1 MTAIQ
6 NVVQVT
12 VDRQTNFPTVR
23 DLNTILVLSVHTRF
37 AEEYRIYETASAML
51 TDGFLTSDFA
61 YKAVSAIFSQNPRPA
76 KVVVGKKLS
85 GDTYTVAVNKA
96 MAAYNQFL
104 FLITDATLDA
114 DKLAIAALIETT
126 EKFYVL
132 SSSAAAITS
141 GTAGNLFIQLSTLL
155 YTRTFY
161 MYSLLG
167 AATTVPEA
175 AWCGRFAPVQ
185 IGSTTWIYKP
195 LVGMIPDNLSP
206 TQEANLK
213 AVNACWYTTV
223 DGDRQVVFGD
233 NKVASGEYIDV
244 MLGVQWII
252 TRMRE
257 RVWGTMLNAAKI
269 NFDNAGIGKIQSDA
283 MTVLAEAVG
292 FNILSDSPQPVVTVP
307 NALSLTS
314 AERNTRNLA
323 GVKFK
328 ARLAGAIQTAL
339 NIEGVVYA

>member
-23 DLNTILVLSVHTRF
+23 DLNTIFVLSTHTRF
-37 AEEYRIYETASAML
+37 AEEYRIYEDVATML
-51 TDGFLTSDFA
+51 TDGFVVGDFA
-61 YKAVSAIFSQNPRPA
+61 YKAVNAIFSQNPRPA

-96 MAAYNQFL
+96 MASYNQFL
-104 FLITDATLDA
+104 FLITDASLDA
-114 DKLAIAALIETT
+114 DKLAIAAAIQTT
-126 EKFYVL
+126 EKFYIT
-132 SSSAAAITS
+132 SSGAAAIIA
-141 GTAGNLFIQLSTLL
+141 GTAGNLFLQLKALN

-161 MYSLLG
+161 MYSSLSG
-167 AATTVPEA
+167 AGVPEA
-175 AWCGRFAPVQ
+175 AWAGRFAPVN
-185 IGSTTWIYKP
+185 IGSTIWIYKP
-195 LVGMIPDNLSP
+195 LVGVTPENLNP
-206 TQEANLK
+206 TQESNLK
-213 AVNACWYTTV
+213 AANACWYTTI
-223 DGDRQVVFGD
+223 DGDRQVMFGD

-257 RVWGTMLNAAKI
+257 RVWGTILNNDKI
-269 NFDNAGIGKIQSDA
+269 NYDNAGIGKIQSDV
-283 MTVLAEAVG
+283 MTVLAEAVAR
-292 FNILSDSPQPVVTVP
+292 NILADSPQPIVTVP

-328 ARLAGAIQTAL
+328 ARLAGAIQTVL

>member
-6 NVVQVT
+6 NIVQVAI
-12 VDRQTNFPTVR
+12 DRQTNFPTIR
-23 DLNTILVLSVHTRF
+23 DLNTIFVLSVHTRF
-37 AEEYRIYETASAML
+37 AEDYRIYENAAAML
-51 TDGFLTSDFA
+51 SDGFVVGDFA
-61 YKAVSAIFSQNPRPA
+61 YKAVSAIFSQNPRPS
-76 KVVVGKKLS
+76 KVVVGKKIAA
-85 GDTYTVAVNKA
+85 DTYTVAVNKA

-114 DKLAIAALIETT
+114 DKLAIAALVETT
-126 EKFYVL
+126 EKFYIT
-132 SSSAAAITS
+132 SSGAAAIIA
-141 GTAGNLFIQLSTLL
+141 GTAGHLFLQMKALS

-161 MYSLLG
+161 MYSSLSGTG
-167 AATTVPEA
+167 APEA
-175 AWCGRFAPVQ
+175 AWAGRFAPVD
-185 IGSTTWIYKP
+185 IGSTIWIYKP
-195 LVGMIPDNLSP
+195 VVGITPENLTP
-206 TQEANLK
+206 TQEANLE
-213 AVNACWYTTV
+213 ACNANWYTTV
-223 DGDRQVVFGD
+223 DGDKQVMYGE

-269 NFDNAGIGKIQSDA
+269 NYDNAGIGKIQSDV
-283 MTVLAEAVG
+283 MTVLAEAVAR
-292 FNILSDSPQPVVTVP
+292 NILSNTPQPIVTVP

-314 AERNTRNLA
+314 AERNTRNLS

-328 ARLAGAIQTAL
+328 ARLAGAIQTTL

>member
-23 DLNTILVLSVHTRF
+23 DLNTIFVLSTHTRF
-37 AEEYRIYETASAML
+37 AEEYRIYEDVATML
-51 TDGFLTSDFA
+51 TDGFVVGDFA

-96 MAAYNQFL
+96 IAAYNQFL
-104 FLITDATLDA
+104 FLITDASLDA
-114 DKLAIAALIETT
+114 DKLAIAAAIQTT
-126 EKFYVL
+126 EKFYIT
-132 SSSAAAITS
+132 SSGAAAIIA
-141 GTAGNLFIQLSTLL
+141 GTAGNLFLQLKALN

-161 MYSLLG
+161 MYSTMSG
-167 AATTVPEA
+167 TGVPEA
-175 AWCGRFAPVQ
+175 AWAGRFAPVN
-185 IGSTTWIYKP
+185 IGSTIWIYKP
-195 LVGMIPDNLSP
+195 LVGVTVENLNS

-213 AVNACWYTTV
+213 AANACWYTSI
-223 DGDRQVVFGD
+223 DGDRQVMFGE

-257 RVWGTMLNAAKI
+257 RVWGTILNNDKI
-269 NFDNAGIGKIQSDA
+269 NYDNAGIGKIQSDV
-283 MTVLAEAVG
+283 MTVLAEAVAR
-292 FNILSDSPQPVVTVP
+292 NILADSPQPIVTVP

-328 ARLAGAIQTAL
+328 ARLAGAIQTVL

>member
-37 AEEYRIYETASAML
+37 AEDYRIYETASAML

-61 YKAVSAIFSQNPRPA
+61 YKAVNAIFSQNPRPA

-96 MAAYNQFL
+96 MTAYNQFL

-126 EKFYVL
+126 EKFHVL
-132 SSSAAAITS
+132 SSASAAIIA
-141 GTAGNLFIQLSTLL
+141 GTAGNLFLQLQTLG

-167 AATTVPEA
+167 AASIPEA

-185 IGSTTWIYKP
+185 IGSTTWIYKT
-195 LVGMIPDNLSP
+195 LVGMTPDVLSP
-206 TQEANLK
+206 TQQSNLK
-213 AVNACWYTTV
+213 AANACWYTVV
-223 DGDRQVVFGD
+223 DGGKQPVVFGE

>member
-6 NVVQVT
+6 NVVQVAI
-12 VDRQTNFPTVR
+12 DRQTNFPTVR
-23 DLNTILVLSVHTRF
+23 DLNTILVLSTHTRF
-37 AEEYRIYETASAML
+37 AEDYRIYESASAML
-51 TDGFLTSDFA
+51 TDGFVVGDFA
-61 YKAVSAIFSQNPRPA
+61 YKAVNAIFSQNPRPA

-96 MAAYNQFL
+96 ISAYNQFL

-114 DKLAIAALIETT
+114 DKIAIAALIQTT
-126 EKFYVL
+126 EKFYITT
-132 SSSAAAITS
+132 SSAAAILA
-141 GTAGNLFIQLSTLL
+141 GTAGNLFLQFKTLG

-161 MYSLLG
+161 MYSLLS
-167 AATTVPEA
+167 ANDAPEA
-175 AWCGRFAPVQ
+175 AWAGRFAPVQ
-185 IGSTTWIYKP
+185 IGSTIWIYKT
-195 LVGMIPDNLSP
+195 LVGIVPDNLSA
-206 TQEANLK
+206 TQESNLR
-213 AVNACWYTTV
+213 AANACWYTAV
-223 DGDRQVVFGD
+223 DGDRQVMFGE

-257 RVWGTMLNAAKI
+257 RVWGTMLNNAKI
-269 NFDNAGIGKIQSDA
+269 NFDNAGIGKIQSDV
-283 MTVLAEAVG
+283 MTVLAEAVAL
-292 FNILSDSPQPVVTVP
+292 NILADSPQPVVTVP